1 MINLCNKLTEL
12 QEKGIVVIEDYILGS
27 ELKVLNIEFN
37 EFLAK
42 NHVGAPLT
50 PYSKGKCA
58 RVKRDEFDKKTFPAT
73 TKFFYNE
80 NFKSIAEKYLKDKVS
95 LNEEIFVVKDV
106 VGSKHFANDL
116 HYDVVNT
123 LKFFLYL
130 SDTKTSNGAFSCVP
144 GSHILT
150 RKYRDEHGI
159 KLNYDN
165 RSLTRELDLK
175 NFRNPITIEG
185 QAGTLIL
192 FDTDTWHKAGKVSKG
207 ERRVMRGH
215 TRLKKKSITKVNK
228 SIINK
233 LFNGL
238 IRRIK

>member
-1 MINLCNKLTEL
+1 MVNQENKLIEL
-12 QEKGIVVIEDYILGS
+12 QEKGIVVIEDYVSKSFLS
-27 ELKVLNIEFN
+27 ALNIEFD

-42 NHVGAPLT
+42 DHVGAPLT

-58 RVKRDEFDKKTFPAT
+58 RVKRDKFDKETFPNT
-73 TKFFYNE
+73 SKLFYNE
-80 NFKSIAEKYLKDKVS
+80 NFKFIAEKYLKGKVS

-150 RKYRDEHGI
+150 REYRVKHGI
-159 KLNYDN
+159 KLNYEN
-165 RSLTRELDLK
+165 RYLTRELDLK
-175 NFRNPITIEG
+175 NFRKPITIEG

-192 FDTDTWHKAGKVSKG
+192 FDTDTWHKAGKVSRG

-215 TRLKKKSITKVNK
+215 TRLEEKFKTKDNK
-228 SIINK
+228 SIFNK
-233 LFNGL
+233 FFNGL